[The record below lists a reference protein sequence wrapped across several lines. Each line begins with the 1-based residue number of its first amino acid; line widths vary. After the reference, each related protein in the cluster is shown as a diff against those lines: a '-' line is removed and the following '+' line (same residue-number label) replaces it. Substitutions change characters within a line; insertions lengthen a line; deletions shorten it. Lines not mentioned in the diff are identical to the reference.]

1 MPPNEEIKQYP
12 RSSKKHRQSSIP
24 FKRFTNQHRPSPKT
38 PLNIKR
44 YSMITMLYD
53 KFITDLKKQVNK
65 SNPRKAIPKSLKD
78 PYAWCLLFTGLP
90 KSYPKQF
97 FSTKF
102 LYKQAKAS
110 NHKRLDP
117 TYSLKT
123 TINILTSIFKTN
135 KNAIKYLSSME
146 QITPEIIEQVIQN
159 RFLLIQNRGKK

>member
-1 MPPNEEIKQYP
+1 
-12 RSSKKHRQSSIP
+12 
-24 FKRFTNQHRPSPKT
+24 
-38 PLNIKR
+38 
-44 YSMITMLYD
+44 MITMLYD
-53 KFITDLKKQVNK
+53 TFITDLKKQVK
-65 SNPRKAIPKSLKD
+65 KPNPRKSIPNSLKD
-78 PYAWCLLFTGLP
+78 PYAWCLLFIGLP

-123 TINILTSIFKTN
+123 TINTLTSIFKTN